1 MSYPSHAPNGINPS
15 SRFSTLKVFKLR
27 SGSGSGSSDSVPP
40 PPPPKDSV
48 YASSPNPSLNPPPSA
63 FYNKS
68 LFSRSA
74 ASLSPSLSP
83 ESNSGPATPLT
94 PYSVTGVG
102 SGATLEFGKGPASG
116 RGSVNGRGTTASPV
130 PSASGASLR
139 SVSGGA
145 SSGGGGEHLASPSVD
160 GSTDS
165 GGCYPNPNPNANLGM
180 YSMGGT
186 DSSPYSMG
194 QASTNGTIKP
204 KKSIFKFSSLGKRN
218 KSRRDLSD
226 GSGVSGSVSRS
237 ASINECE
244 NGATQQEGDQGITS
258 PWNFQHHIH
267 VDEACRLQ

>member
-1 MSYPSHAPNGINPS
+1 MSYLSHTPNGINPS

-27 SGSGSGSSDSVPP
+27 SGSASGSSDSPPP
-40 PPPPKDSV
+40 PPPPKDPA
-48 YASSPNPSLNPPPSA
+48 YAPSPNPSLSPPPA

-83 ESNSGPATPLT
+83 ESNSGPVTPLT
-94 PYSVTGVG
+94 PYSTIGIG
-102 SGATLEFGKGPASG
+102 SDITLECGKGPASG
-116 RGSVNGRGTTASPV
+116 RGCVNGRGTTASPV

-165 GGCYPNPNPNANLGM
+165 GGCYLNPNPEANLGM
-180 YSMGGT
+180 HSIGGA
-186 DSSPYSMG
+186 DSTPYSMG
-194 QASTNGTIKP
+194 QASTNGKIKP
-204 KKSIFKFSSLGKRN
+204 KKSIFKFSTLGKRN
-218 KSRRDLSD
+218 KRDLSD
-226 GSGVSGSVSRS
+226 GSGVSGSASRS
-237 ASINECE
+237 ASINESE
-244 NGATQQEGDQGITS
+244 DGAVQREGDQGITR

-267 VDEACRLQ
+267 VDEA